1 MYRLISATTK
11 FLLITI
17 LCCSFFSLSCSSSA
31 AELGRTSAAAGEKAP
46 DFTLEDLN
54 GSSIS
59 LSDFYG
65 KKSVLLI
72 CTTTWCRHCV
82 TIIPDLKDIYS
93 KYSNKGL
100 EVIAMYINEPENKVR
115 KFSQKYSLPYVVL
128 LDSDGEVATAY
139 RIRGVPTLMLIDKNG
154 IIKYRGHNVTTDMI
168 DRVTQ

>member
-11 FLLITI
+11 FLLIMI
-17 LCCSFFSLSCSSSA
+17 LCCSFFSLSCSSSV
-31 AELGRTSAAAGEKAP
+31 AESARTSAAQGEKAP

-59 LSDFYG
+59 LADFYG

-72 CTTTWCRHCV
+72 CTTTWCPHCV

-93 KYSNKGL
+93 KYNSKGL
-100 EVIAMYINEPENKVR
+100 EVIAIYINEPENKVR
-115 KFSQKYSLPYVVL
+115 TFKQKYSLPYTIL
-128 LDSDGEVATAY
+128 LDPNGEAATVY
-139 RIRGVPTLMLIDKNG
+139 RIRGVPTLMLIDRNG

-168 DRVTQ
+168 DKIIQ